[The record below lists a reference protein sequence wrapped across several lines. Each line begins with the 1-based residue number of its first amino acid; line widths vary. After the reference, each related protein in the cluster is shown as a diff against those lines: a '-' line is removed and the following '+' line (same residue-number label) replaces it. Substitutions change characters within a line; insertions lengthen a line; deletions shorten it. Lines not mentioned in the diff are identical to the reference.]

1 VAWAQQGYSRDHK
14 NTLKNKEDVMTEK
27 AIRKGGSFLLEDVP
41 AEEVFTPEDFS
52 EEHRMLIETAER
64 FVKNEVV
71 PNMEKLEHK
80 DWELSRK
87 LMLQAGEL
95 GLLGCE
101 IEEKYGGS
109 QLDMIAPL
117 LIIEHLSAAGS
128 FGLTLNCHTGIGSEP
143 LIYFG
148 NKAQKEK
155 YLPGIASGKTIGAY
169 ALTEPGAG
177 SDAMSLKT
185 TAKLTPDGKYYK
197 LDGAKQFITNAG
209 FADIIFTYAKVD
221 GQKMTAFI
229 VERGYEGVSTGAEE
243 KKMGLRGSSTCSI
256 FFDGVK
262 VPVENVLF
270 EVGRGHVVM
279 FNVLNIGRFKLG
291 AGSVGVAKLA
301 LEAAVKYSKERVQFN
316 KPICQFGLIKH
327 KIAEMATRI
336 YVAESMIYRAGGLV
350 EEILAAVDRSAED
363 AAGKIAKS
371 IAEYVIECSINKV
384 YASEMLSYVADEGVQ
399 IFGGY
404 GFIEEYPAERIHR
417 DNRVFRIFEGT
428 NEINRLLLTGWLMRQ
443 GLKNEI
449 PLFTAAAEAKEKLK
463 TEKPIK
469 AHAKDGALEFQHKL
483 VGRAK
488 QVFLWLCG
496 DAAQKYGMAIE
507 EQQEVL
513 GLLADMA
520 QEIYA
525 MDSGLL
531 RARKSIKSAGE
542 KESKTKIEMVQLYV
556 NDAMV
561 RIAGYARQVL
571 AAMET
576 GDALEKQI
584 SVLNNALEFTPV
596 DGVQLRRAIGDR
608 IIEAEKYTS

>member
-1 VAWAQQGYSRDHK
+1 M
-14 NTLKNKEDVMTEK
+14 KEKV
-27 AIRKGGSFLLEDVP
+27 IRKGGSFLLEDVP
-41 AEEVFTPEDFS
+41 AKEVFTPEDFS
-52 EEHRMLIETAER
+52 EEHRMIIDTTER
-64 FVKNEVV
+64 FVKNEVT
-71 PNMEKLEHK
+71 PNIEKLEHK

-95 GLLGCE
+95 GLLGAE
-101 IEEKYGGS
+101 IEDKYGGS
-109 QLDMIAPL
+109 QMDMITAL
-117 LIIEHLSAAGS
+117 LIVEHCSAAGS

-155 YLPGIASGKTIGAY
+155 YLPGIARGEKIGAY

-177 SDAMSLKT
+177 TDARSIKT

-197 LDGAKQFITNAG
+197 LDGTKQFITNAG

-221 GQKMTAFI
+221 GEKMTAFI
-229 VERGYEGVSTGAEE
+229 LERGYDGISTGAEE
-243 KKMGLRGSSTCSI
+243 HKMGLRGSSTCSI

-262 VPVENVLF
+262 VPVENVIF
-270 EVGRGHVVM
+270 EVGRGHVVA
-279 FNVLNIGRFKLG
+279 FNILDIGRFKLG

-301 LEAAVKYSKERVQFN
+301 LESAVKYSKERVQFN
-316 KPICQFGLIKH
+316 RPICQFGLIKQ

-350 EEILAAVDRSAED
+350 EAILGTVDRNAED
-363 AAGKIAKS
+363 ASRRSAKA
-371 IAEYVIECSINKV
+371 IQEYAVECSINKV
-384 YASEMLSYVADEGVQ
+384 YASEMLSYVADEAVQ
-399 IFGGY
+399 IYGGY
-404 GFIEEYPAERIHR
+404 GFIEEYPVERIHR

-428 NEINRLLLTGWLMRQ
+428 NEVNRLIIAGWPMRQ
-443 GLKNEI
+443 GLKNELPI
-449 PLFTAAAEAKEKLK
+449 FTAAGEAKEKLQS
-463 TEKPIK
+463 EKPIRT
-469 AHAKDGALEFQHKL
+469 HSKDSALEFQHKL
-483 VGRAK
+483 IGRAK

-496 DAAQKYGMAIE
+496 DVAQKYGMAIE

-513 GLLADMA
+513 GLLADMI

-525 MDSGLL
+525 MESGLL
-531 RARKSIKSAGE
+531 RALKSIKSAGE
-542 KESKTKIEMVQLYV
+542 KQSKTKIEMVQLYV

-561 RIAGYARQVL
+561 RIAGYARQLL

-576 GDALEKQI
+576 GDTLDKQI
-584 SVLNNALEFTPV
+584 SVLHNALEFTPV

-608 IIEAEKYTS
+608 IIEAEKYTC

>member
-1 VAWAQQGYSRDHK
+1 MGTKV
-14 NTLKNKEDVMTEK
+14 
-27 AIRKGGSFLLEDVP
+27 IRKGGAFFLEDVP

-52 EEHRMLIETAER
+52 EEHEMIISTTEK
-64 FVKNEVV
+64 FVKNEVA
-71 PNMEKLEHK
+71 PNIEKLEHK

-95 GLLGCE
+95 GLLGAE

-109 QLDMIAPL
+109 QMDMITAL
-117 LIIEHLSAAGS
+117 LIVEHCSAAGS

-155 YLPGIASGKTIGAY
+155 YLPGIARGEKIGAY

-185 TAKLTPDGKYYK
+185 TAKLSPDGKYYK
-197 LDGAKQFITNAG
+197 LDGTKQFITNAG

-221 GQKMTAFI
+221 GEKMTAFI
-229 VERGYEGVSTGAEE
+229 IERGYEGVSIGAEE

-279 FNVLNIGRFKLG
+279 FNVLDIGRFKLG

-301 LEAAVKYSKERVQFN
+301 LESAVKYSKERVQFN
-316 KPICQFGLIKH
+316 KPICQFGLIKR

-350 EEILAAVDRSAED
+350 ETILKTVDQNVED
-363 AAGKIAKS
+363 AGRRAAKS
-371 IAEYVIECSINKV
+371 ISEYAIECSINKV
-384 YASEMLSYVADEGVQ
+384 YASEMLSYVADEAVQ
-399 IFGGY
+399 IYGGY

-428 NEINRLLLTGWLMRQ
+428 NEINRLIITGWLMRQ

-449 PLFTAAAEAKEKLK
+449 PLFTAAAEAKEKLQGA
-463 TEKPIK
+463 KPIK
-469 AHAKDGALEFQHKL
+469 THAKDGALEFQQKL
-483 VGRAK
+483 TGRAK

-507 EQQEVL
+507 EQQEIL
-513 GLLADMA
+513 GLLADIA

-531 RARKSIKSAGE
+531 RACKSIKSAGE
-542 KESKTKIEMVQLYV
+542 KQSKTKIEMVQLYV
-556 NDAMV
+556 NDAVV
-561 RIAGYARQVL
+561 RIAGYARQIL

-576 GDALEKQI
+576 GDNLDKQI
-584 SVLNNALEFTPV
+584 SMLNNALEFTPL
-596 DGVQLRRAIGDR
+596 DSVQLRKAIADR
-608 IIEAEKYTS
+608 IIEAEKFTCG

>member
-1 VAWAQQGYSRDHK
+1 
-14 NTLKNKEDVMTEK
+14 MTEK
-27 AIRKGGSFLLEDVP
+27 TIRKGGSFLLEDVP

-80 DWELSRK
+80 DWDLSRK

-371 IAEYVIECSINKV
+371 ISEYAIECSITKV

-428 NEINRLLLTGWLMRQ
+428 NEINRLIITGWLMRQ

-469 AHAKDGALEFQHKL
+469 THAKDGALEFQHKL
-483 VGRAK
+483 TGRAK
-488 QVFLWLCG
+488 QVFLWICG

-542 KESKTKIEMVQLYV
+542 KQSKTKIEMVQLYV

-576 GDALEKQI
+576 GDTLDKQI

-596 DGVQLRRAIGDR
+596 DGVQLRRAIADR